1 MTSMTD
7 RNKRKTGTDCEARA
21 AAFLESR
28 GVQILCR
35 NYRTRYGEVDL
46 IGLDGPYLIFVE
58 VKYRSTGKMG
68 APLEAVDWRKRQ
80 KILQTA
86 RHYLAEHHY
95 RGDAPVRFDCVGMTP
110 EGTEWVRNAFMA

>member
-1 MTSMTD
+1 MSQSEIDFGGKEQVASMTG

-58 VKYRSTGKMG
+58 VKYRSSGKMG
-68 APLEAVDWRKRQ
+68 SPLEAVDYRKRQ
-80 KILQTA
+80 KIMQTA
-86 RHYLAEHHY
+86 RH
-95 RGDAPVRFDCVGMTP
+95 
-110 EGTEWVRNAFMA
+110 

>member
-1 MTSMTD
+1 MTSMPD
-7 RNKRKTGTDCEARA
+7 RNRRKTGTDYETRA
-21 AAFLESR
+21 AAWLESR

-46 IGLDGPYLIFVE
+46 IGLDGPYLVFVE
-58 VKYRSTGKMG
+58 VKYRSSVKMG

-95 RGDAPVRFDCVGMTP
+95 RADAPVRFDCVGMTP

>member
-1 MTSMTD
+1 MTSMPD
-7 RNKRKTGTDCEARA
+7 RNRRKTGTDYEARA
-21 AAFLESR
+21 AAWLESR

-58 VKYRSTGKMG
+58 VKYRASGKMG
-68 APLEAVDWRKRQ
+68 APLEAVDRRKQQ

-95 RGDAPVRFDCVGMTP
+95 REDAPVRFDCIGMTP
-110 EGTEWVRNAFMA
+110 GITEWVRNAFTA